1 MSDPIQNRYDF
12 VLLFDVLDGNPNGDP
27 DAGNLPRIDPET
39 GHGLVTDV
47 CLKRK
52 IRNRVQLTQREP
64 NGQPKPGYDIFIQEG
79 AILNDVMVAIGSA
92 TPDLGT
98 PDKAPTAEQ
107 LKGIKDRTERLC
119 KTFFDIRTFGAVLTT
134 NAKGKS
140 KTDYSGGQVRGPI
153 QFTFA
158 RSVDPIV
165 TLEHSITRM
174 AATAQAAGPGA
185 PKTMGRKNTVPY
197 GLYKAHGFIV
207 PSFAARSWFHEK
219 DLKVF
224 WDALKMMF
232 VDDPSAARGTMTV
245 RRIIVFKHASPLG
258 NAQAADLFKRVKVT
272 RKDETK
278 PARDY
283 ADYDVTV
290 NEKDLPAGVTLVPES
305 ELGK

>member
-1 MSDPIQNRYDF
+1 MSDTTPTIQNRYDF

-52 IRNRVQLTQREP
+52 IRNRVQLTQA
-64 NGQPKPGYDIFIQEG
+64 GKPGYDIFIQEG
-79 AILNDVMVAIGSA
+79 AILNDVMVATGSA
-92 TPDLGT
+92 EPDLGT
-98 PDKAPTAEQ
+98 PDKATAAEQ

-134 NAKGKS
+134 NARGKS

-158 RSVDPIV
+158 RSIDPIV

-174 AATAQAAGPGA
+174 AATAQAAGPGT

-207 PSFAARSWFHEK
+207 PSFAARTGFSEE
-219 DLKVF
+219 DLAVF
-224 WDALKMMF
+224 WDAVKMMF
-232 VDDPSAARGTMTV
+232 ADDPSAAHGTMTV
-245 RRIIVFKHASPLG
+245 RKLIVFKHDSALG
-258 NAQAADLFKRVKVT
+258 NAQAADLFARVKVE
-272 RKDETK
+272 RKDKTK

-283 ADYDVTV
+283 ADYEVTV
-290 NEKDLPAGVTLVPES
+290 DRANRPDGIEVE
-305 ELGK
+305 ELL

>member
-1 MSDPIQNRYDF
+1 MSDTTPTIQNRYDF

-52 IRNRVQLTQREP
+52 IRNRIQLTQRLA
-64 NGQPKPGYDIFIQEG
+64 NGQPVPGYDIFIQEG
-79 AILNDVMVAIGSA
+79 AILNDVMVATGSA
-92 TPDLGT
+92 APDLGT
-98 PDKAPTAEQ
+98 PAKAPMAEQ

-134 NAKGKS
+134 NARGES
-140 KTDYSGGQVRGPI
+140 KTDYSGGQVRGPV

-158 RSVDPIV
+158 RSIDPIV

-174 AATAQAAGPGA
+174 AATAQAAGPGT

-197 GLYKAHGFIV
+197 GLYKAHGFVV
-207 PSFAARSWFHEK
+207 PSFAARTGFTEK
-219 DLKVF
+219 DLNVF
-224 WDALKMMF
+224 WDAVKMMF
-232 VDDPSAARGTMTV
+232 ADDPSAAHGTMTV
-245 RRIIVFKHASPLG
+245 RKLIVFKHESPLG
-258 NAQAADLFKRVKVT
+258 NAQAADLFKRVTAK

-283 ADYDVTV
+283 ADYEVTV
-290 NEKDLPAGVTLVPES
+290 DKTKRPDGIEVE
-305 ELGK
+305 ELL

>member
-1 MSDPIQNRYDF
+1 MSTPIKNRYDF

-27 DAGNLPRIDPET
+27 DAGNLPRLDPET

-52 IRNRVQLTQREP
+52 IRNRVQLTQQE
-64 NGQPKPGYDIFIQEG
+64 NNQPKPGYGIFIQEG
-79 AILNDVMVAIGSA
+79 AILNDVMVATGSA
-92 TPDLGT
+92 APDLGT
-98 PDKAPTAEQ
+98 PDKAPAAEQ

-134 NAKGKS
+134 NAKGKT
-140 KTDYSGGQVRGPI
+140 KTDYSGGQVRGPV

-165 TLEHSITRM
+165 TLEHAITRM
-174 AATAQAAGPGA
+174 AATAQATGTGA

-197 GLYKAHGFIV
+197 GLYAAHGFIV
-207 PSFAARSWFHEK
+207 PSFAARTGFTEE

-224 WDALKMMF
+224 WDAVKMMF

-245 RRIIVFKHASPLG
+245 RKIIVFKHESSLG
-258 NAQAADLFKRVKVT
+258 NAQAADLFHLVKAK
-272 RKDETK
+272 RKDPTK
-278 PARDY
+278 PARAY
-283 ADYDVTV
+283 ADYEVTV
-290 NEKDLPAGVTLVPES
+290 DKAKCPDGIEVE
-305 ELGK
+305 ELL